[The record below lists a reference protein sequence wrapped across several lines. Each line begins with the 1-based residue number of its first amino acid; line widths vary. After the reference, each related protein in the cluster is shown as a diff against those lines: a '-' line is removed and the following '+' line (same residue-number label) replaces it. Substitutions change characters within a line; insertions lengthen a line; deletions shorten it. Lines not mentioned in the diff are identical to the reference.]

1 MLNKNNKYK
10 IYYNLSPVNS
20 FKWRIAVKK
29 LNLILAYKNINSYG
43 NHFYN
48 NNYFSVTKL
57 HISL

>member
-29 LNLILAYKNINSYG
+29 LNLILI
-43 NHFYN
+43 
-48 NNYFSVTKL
+48 
-57 HISL
+57 